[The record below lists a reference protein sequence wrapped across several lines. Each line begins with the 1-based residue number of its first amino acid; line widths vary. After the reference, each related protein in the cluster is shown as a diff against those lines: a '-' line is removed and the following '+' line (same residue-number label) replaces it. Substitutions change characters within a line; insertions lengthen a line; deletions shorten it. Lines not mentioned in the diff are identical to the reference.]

1 MDKRCTRHRLESIP
15 TKREIIQTDEGA
27 AAAAEEEVVR
37 GGLEG
42 EEEAAGVED
51 QDVDQEEEEE
61 QAVAVESVLTTND
74 IKQFFVVCPLQFVST
89 CITI

>member
-27 AAAAEEEVVR
+27 AAEEEVVR

-51 QDVDQEEEEE
+51 QDVDQEEEEEE